1 MSQKFNLNDY
11 ETVEQRLRRFKSD
24 HPDSQVL
31 TDLVENTGNIGKTR
45 WVVKASIWKDRT
57 SERADSTGYAFEV
70 DGVGGFAN
78 ATSALENCETSAIG
92 RALANLNYTGNKRAT
107 REEMEKVQRV
117 EQQRA
122 QYVAK
127 QTQGLLDSEKAGNL
141 EAVEKAL
148 SYYHSQDDEKL
159 AEIAQQTLARM
170 QNAQNPQQSDEERQA
185 EIAKYSDDLLAYE
198 KAGDFES
205 IEKALNYYSQR
216 GDRQK
221 TTLARKTLDRMTN
234 AASQQQKQQSPDMAQ
249 AIEIVEGQL
258 VES

>member
-1 MSQKFNLNDY
+1 MAQKFNLNDY

-31 TDLVENTGNIGKTR
+31 TDLVENVGNIGKTR
-45 WVVKASIWKDRT
+45 WVVKASIWKDRS
-57 SERADSTGYAFEV
+57 SERPDSTGYAFEV
-70 DGVGGFAN
+70 DGIGGFAN
-78 ATSALENCETSAIG
+78 DTSALENCETSAIG

-127 QTQGLLDSEKAGNL
+127 QTQGLLNAEKSGNF

-148 SYYHSQDDEKL
+148 SHYHSRDDEKL
-159 AEIAQQTLARM
+159 AEIAQQTLTRM
-170 QNAQNPQQSDEERQA
+170 QNAQQQPPQTEEERKE

-198 KAGDFES
+198 KAQDFDA
-205 IEKALNYYSQR
+205 IEKALKYYSQR

-234 AASQQQKQQSPDMAQ
+234 AAAQKPSREMQEAV
-249 AIEIVEGQL
+249 EIIEGQL
-258 VES
+258 VEP